1 MDKFS
6 GWMHYYKKIKITF
19 IIFFN
24 YNKYICLINRKKTMG
39 GCFLNYGNNPER
51 VGINQRE
58 INIEQPLFVAFYSMA
73 GGKVYETY
81 DATNG
86 KKDYLPLISGK
97 F

>member
-1 MDKFS
+1 MD
-6 GWMHYYKKIKITF
+6 
-19 IIFFN
+19 
-24 YNKYICLINRKKTMG
+24 R
-39 GCFLNYGNNPER
+39 CFLNYGNKPER

-58 INIEQPLFVAFYSMA
+58 IINIEQPLFVAVYSMA

-86 KKDYLPLISGK
+86 KKDYLPLTSGK